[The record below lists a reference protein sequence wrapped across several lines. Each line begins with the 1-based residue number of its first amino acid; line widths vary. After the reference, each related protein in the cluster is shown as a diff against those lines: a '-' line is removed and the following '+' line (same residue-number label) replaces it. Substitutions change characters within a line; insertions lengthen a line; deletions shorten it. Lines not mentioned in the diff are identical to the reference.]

1 MIKLLTTF
9 LVPIVA
15 GGALAG
21 AAVFGLVSSQTSAP
35 DTNPADSEVL
45 TYGS

>member
-1 MIKLLTTF
+1 MKLLTTF

-15 GGALAG
+15 GGGLA
-21 AAVFGLVSSQTSAP
+21 AAAMFGLVASQTSAP
-35 DTNPADSEVL
+35 NTNPADSEVL